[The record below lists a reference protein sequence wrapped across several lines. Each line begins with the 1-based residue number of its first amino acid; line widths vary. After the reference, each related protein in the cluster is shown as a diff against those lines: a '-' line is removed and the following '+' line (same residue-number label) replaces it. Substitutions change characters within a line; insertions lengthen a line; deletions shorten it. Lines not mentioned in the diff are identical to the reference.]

1 MKNKHWLAAA
11 AALGGVATAAAGQEA
26 PAPAAAGPECELHV
40 WPAGDLKAV
49 TQGWV
54 FNHTLDQAFDVEKG
68 GTAKPAVLAPERQV
82 GLLQDMDLPTALKLP
97 PGTRVVIHAEPLP
110 RSREGVK
117 ERQTPSSSPCYS
129 ELVVSQIF
137 YDDAPMARGGLK
149 TLALYRAFG
158 DAPLLR
164 TSFATWTETEL
175 STFPAKTSADARA
188 ADEELIIAY
197 RSNLRG
203 FAGHALSPPKK
214 KGRKK

>member
-1 MKNKHWLAAA
+1 MKNKQWLAAA
-11 AALGGVATAAAGQEA
+11 AALGGVATAAGGQQA
-26 PAPAAAGPECELHV
+26 PAVGGADCELHV

-54 FNHTLDQAFDVEKG
+54 FNHTLNQAFDLAKG

-82 GLLQDMDLPTALKLP
+82 TLLQAMDLPMALKLP
-97 PGTRVVIHAEPLP
+97 PQTRVVMHSEPLP
-110 RSREGVK
+110 RSREGAK
-117 ERQTPSSSPCYS
+117 ERQSPSSSPCYS

-149 TLALYRAFG
+149 TLALYRVFA

-175 STFPAKTSADARA
+175 STFPAKSAAEARA
-188 ADEELIIAY
+188 ADEELILAY

-203 FAGHALSPPKK
+203 FAGHALAPPKK
-214 KGRKK
+214 KGRKN